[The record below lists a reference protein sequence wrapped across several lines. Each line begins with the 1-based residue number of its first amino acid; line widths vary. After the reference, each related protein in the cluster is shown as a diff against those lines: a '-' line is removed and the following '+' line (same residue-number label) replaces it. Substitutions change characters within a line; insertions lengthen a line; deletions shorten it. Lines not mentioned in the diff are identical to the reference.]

1 MMTVKNKFHNKN
13 MSKKPWDTGSMT
25 WRRTSP
31 TSSRQN
37 KITIMNKI
45 MKKPRCRTCRTS
57 RTTITTIRRRR
68 KLLTRLT
75 IIMNQWTLKKCLF
88 SCTTP
93 TTILLDVRKKN
104 SSQDQVIPV
113 DKIIRKGLM
122 KMIII
127 ATWTRPRSSPLN
139 LDALVKTSR

>member
-31 TSSRQN
+31 TSSRNN

-45 MKKPRCRTCRTS
+45 MKKPRCRTS
-57 RTTITTIRRRR
+57 RTTITTIKRQR
-68 KLLTRLT
+68 KLLTHLT

-113 DKIIRKGLM
+113 DMIIRKDI
-122 KMIII
+122 KEMIII
-127 ATWTRPRSSPLN
+127 ATWTRLRSSPLN

>member
-1 MMTVKNKFHNKN
+1 MMTIKNKFHNKN

-31 TSSRQN
+31 TSSRNN

-45 MKKPRCRTCRTS
+45 MKKPRCRTS
-57 RTTITTIRRRR
+57 RTTITTIKRQR
-68 KLLTRLT
+68 KLLTHLT

-104 SSQDQVIPV
+104 SFQDQVIPV
-113 DKIIRKGLM
+113 DTIIRKGI
-122 KMIII
+122 KEMIII
-127 ATWTRPRSSPLN
+127 ATWTRLRSSPLN

>member
-31 TSSRQN
+31 TSSRNN

-45 MKKPRCRTCRTS
+45 MKKPRCRTS

-68 KLLTRLT
+68 KLLTHMT

-113 DKIIRKGLM
+113 DTIIRRGLK

-127 ATWTRPRSSPLN
+127 ATWTRLRSSHLN
-139 LDALVKTSR
+139 PDVFVKTSR

>member
-1 MMTVKNKFHNKN
+1 MMTIKNKFHNKN

-31 TSSRQN
+31 TSSRNN
-37 KITIMNKI
+37 KITIMNKINKI
-45 MKKPRCRTCRTS
+45 MKKPRCRTS
-57 RTTITTIRRRR
+57 RTTITTIKRQR
-68 KLLTRLT
+68 KLLTHLT

>member
-31 TSSRQN
+31 TSSRNN

-45 MKKPRCRTCRTS
+45 MKKPRCRTS
-57 RTTITTIRRRR
+57 RTTTTTIKRQR
-68 KLLTRLT
+68 KLLTHLT
-75 IIMNQWTLKKCLF
+75 IIMNKWTLKKCLF

-113 DKIIRKGLM
+113 DKIIKKGLM

-127 ATWTRPRSSPLN
+127 ATWTRPRSSLLN

>member
-13 MSKKPWDTGSMT
+13 MSKKPWDIGSMT

-31 TSSRQN
+31 TSSRNN
-37 KITIMNKI
+37 KITIMNKINKI
-45 MKKPRCRTCRTS
+45 MKKPRCRTS
-57 RTTITTIRRRR
+57 RTTITTIKRQR
-68 KLLTRLT
+68 KLLTHLT

-113 DKIIRKGLM
+113 DTIIRRGLK

-127 ATWTRPRSSPLN
+127 ATWTRLRSSPLN
-139 LDALVKTSR
+139 LDTLVKTSR

>member
-31 TSSRQN
+31 TSSRNN

-45 MKKPRCRTCRTS
+45 MKKPRCRTS
-57 RTTITTIRRRR
+57 RTTITTIKRQR
-68 KLLTRLT
+68 KLLTHLT

-113 DKIIRKGLM
+113 DMIIRKDIK

-127 ATWTRPRSSPLN
+127 ATWTRLRSSPLN

>member
-31 TSSRQN
+31 TSSRNN
-37 KITIMNKI
+37 KIIIKNKI
-45 MKKPRCRTCRTS
+45 MKKPRCRTG
-57 RTTITTIRRRR
+57 RTTITTVRRRR
-68 KLLTRLT
+68 KLLTHMT
-75 IIMNQWTLKKCLF
+75 IIMNRWTLKKFLS

-113 DKIIRKGLM
+113 DTIIRRGSK

-127 ATWTRPRSSPLN
+127 ATWTRLRSSLLN
-139 LDALVKTSR
+139 LDVLVKTSR

>member
-31 TSSRQN
+31 TSSRNN

-45 MKKPRCRTCRTS
+45 MKKPRYRTS
-57 RTTITTIRRRR
+57 RTTTTTIKRQR
-68 KLLTRLT
+68 KLLTHLT
-75 IIMNQWTLKKCLF
+75 IIMNQWTWRKFRC

-113 DKIIRKGLM
+113 DTIIRRGLK

-127 ATWTRPRSSPLN
+127 ATWTRLRSSPLN